1 MDKDMIITGQPCID
15 WRVSYQLGKIKDKYG
30 ELRPRE
36 FAFGYAITCHKAQGS
51 EWEKVLTIEERFPFD
66 RTEHARW
73 LYTACTRASDKL
85 VLVRPE

>member
-1 MDKDMIITGQPCID
+1 MIIKGQPCID

-36 FAFGYAITCHKAQGS
+36 FAFGYAITGHKAQGS
-51 EWEKVLTIEERFPFD
+51 EWNKVLVIEETFPFD

-73 LYTACTRASDKL
+73 LYTSATRASSRL
-85 VLVRPE
+85 VLTRP